1 MKGQLTDPG
10 GRPLDL
16 TSLLTPLEDLR
27 DCAVCPRECHVDR
40 FAGPTGYCH
49 TDAGFAVSSICA
61 HRGEEPV
68 ISGDSGI
75 CNIFFGQCNLQC
87 IFCQNYQISSHH
99 CHVPAEMNDLSG
111 IVFAIERILAQGAH
125 AVGFVSPSHVVP
137 QVRVLIDVLK
147 ARGHSPVFVYNTSS
161 YDKVETVSLLS
172 ENISVW
178 LPDLKYMDNDL
189 ASQYSDA
196 PDYVQVATD
205 ALKEMYRQVG
215 PDIELDS
222 RERILSGMIIRHLVL
237 PGQVQNSKRVLQWIA
252 DELSP
257 DIHIS
262 LMSQYFPTSQVASHP
277 TLGRTLTVAEYEE
290 VLDEFDRLGFYRGWV
305 QELDSP
311 SHYRPDFNQD
321 HPFE

>member
-10 GRPLDL
+10 GKPLDL
-16 TSLLTPLEDLR
+16 TSILAPLEKLR
-27 DCAVCPRECHVDR
+27 DCAVCPRDCHVNR
-40 FAGPTGYCH
+40 FEGPTGYCH

-75 CNIFFGQCNLQC
+75 CNIFFSQCNLQC
-87 IFCQNYQISSHH
+87 IFCQNYQISHHH
-99 CHVPAEMNDLSG
+99 CRVPAELTG
-111 IVFAIERILAQGAH
+111 LTEIIYEIERILAQGAH

-147 ARGHSPVFVYNTSS
+147 VRGHSPVFVYNTSS
-161 YDKVETVSLLS
+161 YDKAETVRSLS
-172 ENISVW
+172 GNISVW

-196 PDYVQVATD
+196 PDYVEIACG
-205 ALKEMYRQVG
+205 ALKEMYGQTG

-222 RERILSGMIIRHLVL
+222 QDRILSGMIIRHLVL

-252 DELSP
+252 DEISP
-257 DIHIS
+257 DMHIS

-277 TLGRTLTVAEYEE
+277 TLGRTLKVTEYES